1 MPIFAAAVMTQKHK
15 GLMRSSNSSNADY
28 LFQECER
35 SHACLQGWGEGLCVC
50 LCVCVCQLVCQ
61 ACFVNLPACGCASA
75 ALLRWKIGSGCD
87 ELTFMFCVL
96 AWQA

>member
-35 SHACLQGWGEGLCVC
+35 SHACLKGGKGCVYVC
-50 LCVCVCQLVCQ
+50 VCVCVCQLVLSTY
-61 ACFVNLPACGCASA
+61 LPVAVHQQRSYAG
-75 ALLRWKIGSGCD
+75 K
-87 ELTFMFCVL
+87 
-96 AWQA
+96 